1 MYWTVNCSWDN
12 VMKWSVFFAF
22 CTFLK
27 IYYVPLENKTFLSKR
42 FRYWVFISF
51 KIKQSDY
58 VLLKRVWFGLL
69 VSFWF
74 FQTWSDLGFS
84 ANAHRHQVSL
94 GLDCLSSRLVSGFIH
109 SLSFWSRPPQSRLCR
124 LNANSVTQHPP
135 CAPIV
140 SGESSLTFHD
150 VLCIYICSADLMMRR
165 SAMKYKSST
174 TSLFI
179 DAGLGATLGGN

>member
-1 MYWTVNCSWDN
+1 MIEQLNTRPSKLGGRGGLDCENLRKLESAKLCSKLLLHLYN
-12 VMKWSVFFAF
+12 GV
-22 CTFLK
+22 TFPNLREG
-27 IYYVPLENKTFLSKR
+27 VLSFNLQTFSSKTFLSKR
-42 FRYWVFISF
+42 FSGNKSF
-51 KIKQSDY
+51 FKVNSPLI
-58 VLLKRVWFGLL
+58 LKCVWFGLL

-84 ANAHRHQVSL
+84 ADAHRHQVSL

-140 SGESSLTFHD
+140 SGESSWTFYD
-150 VLCIYICSADLMMRR
+150 VLCI
-165 SAMKYKSST
+165 
-174 TSLFI
+174 
-179 DAGLGATLGGN
+179 